1 MILFEY
7 GNRRS
12 LHFASG
18 EIVDLQELR
27 VLPPH
32 HKLQTERWLH
42 QAPLILARGC
52 CHIEIPLRHDRF
64 KFGASFQELLGIE
77 GGSLQ
82 VESVDP
88 LQGLLVV

>member
-1 MILFEY
+1 VILFEY
-7 GNRRS
+7 GYRRS
-12 LHFASG
+12 LDFGSG

-42 QAPLILARGC
+42 QASLIIAGGC
-52 CHIEIPLRHDRF
+52 CHIETPLRHDRF
-64 KFGASFQELLGIE
+64 KFAASFQELLGIE

-82 VESVDP
+82 VEGVDP
-88 LQGLLVV
+88 LQGLLIV